1 MGKSKSKPKN
11 KSDHSTPHLN
21 LPERMTLPA
30 NIPQIPKTT
39 KFAWLSP
46 KTTTTP
52 SIPLLET
59 TSTPSIPL
67 LETTST
73 SSTPLLETTTTPS
86 IPLLETTSTHSNSGS
101 NFSKFAEQA
110 AQQQK
115 QRMKVNILKRKTRR
129 EQERIKP
136 LLVKY
141 LQSYLNNPRYK
152 IFPYVMGS
160 VFGNLPDGYNS
171 NMLYLCGYK
180 SYNNNE
186 MQCIEIPINI
196 DALDY
201 EDGIQEISYNVS
213 PKLIIEVNKLKK
225 NFNTTNK
232 LDFPQ
237 PQAQGGKNNKK
248 QQRKSRCSC
257 ASTKSHKHHRKSF
270 TLKNV
275 K

>member
-1 MGKSKSKPKN
+1 MPKSKSTPKHKSEHSEHPLINPPTRTTMKSEVNTQHVFKPKFQWQ
-11 KSDHSTPHLN
+11 S
-21 LPERMTLPA
+21 
-30 NIPQIPKTT
+30 Q
-39 KFAWLSP
+39 
-46 KTTTTP
+46 TTP
-52 SIPLLET
+52 ISSTPLLET

-73 SSTPLLETTTTPS
+73 
-86 IPLLETTSTHSNSGS
+86 HSNPDS

-186 MQCIEIPINI
+186 MECIEIPINI

-201 EDGIQEISYNVS
+201 DDGIQEISYNVS

-232 LDFPQ
+232 LDFSKVN
-237 PQAQGGKNNKK
+237 GGKNNKK
-248 QQRKSRCSC
+248 QQRKSIRTH